1 MARPKKYGDSNEDK
15 GWNRI
20 SDLPTEVS
28 KYNFIDDFIYIKQQE
43 ENIMSTS
50 RRVVTVMLMD
60 DDKGLDVADSLVCKF
75 KNIVTEDS
83 DSTVIQEVIMDND
96 ISAAISKHNNN
107 RLQTIDVDIL
117 QRTGNEVK
125 LRPVKLKNLRWVVS
139 QA

>member
-1 MARPKKYGDSNEDK
+1 MARPEKYGYNNEGR
-15 GWNRI
+15 GWLKI
-20 SDLPTEVS
+20 SDLPTATSEE
-28 KYNFIDDFIYIKQQE
+28 DFIYIKQNE
-43 ENIMSTS
+43 ENIMSTT

-83 DSTVIQEVIMDND
+83 DNTVIQEVIMDND
-96 ISAAISKHNNN
+96 ISSALSKHNTK
-107 RLQTIDVDIL
+107 RQQTVDVDIL

>member
-1 MARPKKYGDSNEDK
+1 MARPEKYGRSNE
-15 GWNRI
+15 GGVYSHLGV
-20 SDLPTEVS
+20 SDFATTTS
-28 KYNFIDDFIYIKQQE
+28 KYDLIYTKQQE

-60 DDKGLDVADSLVCKF
+60 DDKGLDVSDSLVCKF

-83 DSTVIQEVIMDND
+83 DNTVIQEVIMDND
-96 ISAAISKHNNN
+96 IAAAINKHNNI
-107 RLQTIDVDIL
+107 RLQTVDVDIL